1 MKSNRL
7 AFQSWCSRAASHI
20 RFKADRPD
28 VELEL
33 LEHME
38 DHFDALVQ
46 EGLTAQETER
56 QTLAAMGDADET
68 GAALAKV
75 HKPYLGWLYVAAK
88 WLVALSAVLLL
99 MVSCSTGMDFSGYGF
114 PEPFQGLATESD
126 ETYRREITYL
136 YPNCT
141 DKCNGYTF
149 SLPVVAHR
157 RGTWVEKQE
166 NMPQTYEAVYFV
178 LEAAHPLPWAGSPD
192 GLRES
197 IYAVDSEGNL
207 YPSRCQ
213 KVSHSDYEEREVCGN
228 PVGRTLLRYRFQ
240 MWISTLDPDAEWVEL
255 RYGRMGY
262 SFALRIDLTE
272 GGDAA

>member
-1 MKSNRL
+1 ME
-7 AFQSWCSRAASHI
+7 Q
-20 RFKADRPD
+20 
-28 VELEL
+28 EL

-46 EGLTAQETER
+46 EGLTAQEAER

-126 ETYRREITYL
+126 ETHRREITYL

-149 SLPVVAHR
+149 SLPVVTHR
-157 RGTWVEKQE
+157 RDTWVEKQE

-207 YPSRCQ
+207 YPNRCQ

-228 PVGRTLLRYRFQ
+228 PVGRTLLRYRFE

-255 RYGRMGY
+255 RYDRMGC

-272 GGDAA
+272 GGGAA